1 MEFKFYINDIEVDE
15 PVGFDATKIKLK
27 RSENWHG
34 VMSESADETVEFYGQ
49 GFDILSG
56 IYAIS
61 GIDAVAVLRIEYYC
75 SGILEE
81 SIEYNVT
88 FYEYKEFCGNECY
101 CIVGIE
107 KSGCYYQL
115 VNALD
120 TKVNLNTTKAID
132 NTTELAEY
140 EYLGK
145 EIEVPSKTIIITDSG
160 NLTEDL
166 HQDWMTTSGISGN
179 TWIVPTGATEFFV
192 YFPLEIKLD
201 EMDSFEPNAN
211 IKWWVNPDA
220 GGNSGDEEFLFIN
233 EFGGQLCGNNN
244 EFRIQ
249 AKVKA
254 NIYSDVSSLA
264 GDPTI
269 KVVIFKKKVDN
280 SYVSIYTSTDL
291 SVNVGNVHS
300 ASIDLDIDTTFTL
313 DLGEKLEYAI
323 RYDFTGTGGTVFNTL
338 YADIFK
344 ECTFLMTNNSLC
356 DATNSKMYLPH
367 ETLSRISEYV
377 TNNCLTVYSDYLG
390 RIDSQPYNYSEDGC
404 GALYGLTTGLF
415 LRRIEDVKTGDQSP
429 IFSLSFN
436 DVINALNAVNPLG
449 FSIETIGENEVI
461 RVEDW
466 KYFYN
471 DNIIADLGTVSVEK
485 EPNLKLHFKNFKTG
499 YAKYEAE
506 EYNGLDEFLTEREY
520 TTKLINHNGKLER
533 VCQFVASGYAIEIT
547 RRKGNADSKDWRFDN
562 DTFIICLR
570 RYYGGLEV
578 EQGNILDA
586 ENIIDPPTILNFRI
600 SPARMAMQW
609 FQYITT
615 FIKGAKELIFS
626 TGKGN
631 VSAKGE
637 MFSDCVL
644 ETQPISE
651 NQNLTQPCFIE
662 SQNGIYTAELHA
674 IKSVPFTF
682 KQYKA
687 LKANPNGL
695 FAYKC
700 DEIQRYGWVQECS
713 YSFVEG
719 TIDLI
724 LIPKAA

>member
-1 MEFKFYINDIEVDE
+1 MEFRFYINDVEVDE

-34 VMSESADETVEFYGQ
+34 VMAESTDETVEFYGQ

-56 IYAIS
+56 LYAVS

-75 SGILEE
+75 SNVLEE
-81 SIEYNVT
+81 TIEYNVT

-120 TKVNLNTTKAID
+120 TKVNLDTLKAID
-132 NTTELAEY
+132 TTTDLADY

-145 EIEVPSKTIIITDSG
+145 EIEIPSKTIVLTSSAFSDEVITEDITSEVDAQYDLTYTG
-160 NLTEDL
+160 LIQIELWLPFQKEKLTEL
-166 HQDWMTTSGISGN
+166 QDFITVQNWDIN
-179 TWIVPTGATEFFV
+179 FGAIDEEV
-192 YFPLEIKLD
+192 RANNYIYKYIQSEIQCL
-201 EMDSFEPNAN
+201 
-211 IKWWVNPDA
+211 
-220 GGNSGDEEFLFIN
+220 GNSYDIYLRTKGTLTLTTTATLFPIDVTFN
-233 EFGGQLCGNNN
+233 V
-244 EFRIQ
+244 
-249 AKVKA
+249 VKA
-254 NIYSDVSSLA
+254 NGAIFSYLYQEFLTNTGSGFTKEYNWDITQSFTESL
-264 GDPTI
+264 
-269 KVVIFKKKVDN
+269 VEN
-280 SYVSIYTSTDL
+280 DL
-291 SVNVGNVHS
+291 ILCYLFIG
-300 ASIDLDIDTTFTL
+300 AQKTTT
-313 DLGEKLEYAI
+313 GAI
-323 RYDFTGTGGTVFNTL
+323 TDFTVTHD
-338 YADIFK
+338 ADNLFSI
-344 ECTFLMTNNSLC
+344 T
-356 DATNSKMYLPH
+356 TNSICEPSNAKLYLPH
-367 ETLSRISEYV
+367 ETLSHISEYV
-377 TNNCLTVYSDYLG
+377 TNNCLTVYSEYLG
-390 RIDSQPYNYSEDGC
+390 RTDSQPYNYSDDGC

-415 LRRIEDVKTGDQSP
+415 LRRIEDVKTGDQAP

-471 DNIIADLGTVSVEK
+471 DSIIADLGTVSVEK

-520 TTKLINHNGKLER
+520 TTKLINHNGKLEK

-547 RRKGNADSKDWRFDN
+547 RRKGNIDSKDWRFDN

-586 ENIIDPPTILNFRI
+586 ENIIDPTTILNFRI

-609 FQYITT
+609 FQYATT
-615 FIKGAKELIFS
+615 FIKGVKELIFS

-644 ETQPISE
+644 ETQPIAE
-651 NQNLTQPCFIE
+651 NQNLTQPYFIE

-674 IKSVPFTF
+674 IKGVPFTF
-682 KQYKA
+682 RQYKA
-687 LKANPNGL
+687 LKANPSGL

-700 DEIQRYGWVQECS
+700 DETQRYGWVQEAS

-724 LIPKAA
+724 LIQKVA

>member
-1 MEFKFYINDIEVDE
+1 MEFKFYINDVEVDE

-34 VMSESADETVEFYGQ
+34 VMSESTDETVEFYGQ
-49 GFDILSG
+49 GFNILSG
-56 IYAIS
+56 LYAVS
-61 GIDAVAVLRIEYYC
+61 GIDAVAILRIEYYC
-75 SGILEE
+75 SGVLEE
-81 SIEYNVT
+81 TIEYNVT
-88 FYEYKEFCGNECY
+88 FYEYKEFCGNDCY

-120 TKVNLNTTKAID
+120 TKVNLDILKAID
-132 NTTELAEY
+132 NTTDLADY

-145 EIEVPSKTIIITDSG
+145 EIEIPSKTIVLSSKAISEDIIERDLTTEVDSQYDLNYTGLIQMAFWLPFETEKLNELSEFVTITDWEVDFGAIDDEIANSNYTYKNEVTDIQCLG
-160 NLTEDL
+160 EYDITINSKGSFKFTTSASFIPSVTFSVYKRTGSTPTLLYQETLTESGSGFNYIYNWDVSEFL
-166 HQDWMTTSGISGN
+166 TESFIENELLLFYLFVQGNKTT
-179 TWIVPTGATEFFV
+179 TGAITNVLLTHEEDNLLSIV
-192 YFPLEIKLD
+192 SDSICEPSNAKL
-201 EMDSFEPNAN
+201 
-211 IKWWVNPDA
+211 
-220 GGNSGDEEFLFIN
+220 
-233 EFGGQLCGNNN
+233 
-244 EFRIQ
+244 
-249 AKVKA
+249 
-254 NIYSDVSSLA
+254 
-264 GDPTI
+264 
-269 KVVIFKKKVDN
+269 
-280 SYVSIYTSTDL
+280 
-291 SVNVGNVHS
+291 
-300 ASIDLDIDTTFTL
+300 
-313 DLGEKLEYAI
+313 
-323 RYDFTGTGGTVFNTL
+323 
-338 YADIFK
+338 
-344 ECTFLMTNNSLC
+344 
-356 DATNSKMYLPH
+356 YLPH
-367 ETLSRISEYV
+367 ETLSHISEYV

-390 RIDSQPYNYSEDGC
+390 RIDSQPYNYSQDGC
-404 GALYGLTTGLF
+404 SSLYGLTTGLF
-415 LRRIEDVKTGDQSP
+415 LRRIEDVKTGEEAP

-471 DNIIADLGTVSVEK
+471 DSIIADLGTVSVEK

-499 YAKYEAE
+499 YSKYEAE

-520 TTKLINHNGKLER
+520 TTKLINHNGKLEK

-547 RRKGNADSKDWRFDN
+547 RRKGNTNNKDWRFDN
-562 DTFIICLR
+562 DTFIICLN

-615 FIKGAKELIFS
+615 FIKGTKELIFS

-644 ETQPISE
+644 ETQPIAE
-651 NQNLTQPCFIE
+651 NQNLTQPYFLE
-662 SQNGIYTAELHA
+662 SQNGIYTPELHT

-687 LKANPNGL
+687 LKANPSGL

-700 DEIQRYGWVQECS
+700 DETQRYGWLQECS

-724 LIPKAA
+724 LIPKVA

>member
-1 MEFKFYINDIEVDE
+1 MEFKFYINDVEVDE

-34 VMSESADETVEFYGQ
+34 VMSESTDETVEFYGQ
-49 GFDILSG
+49 GFNILSSL
-56 IYAIS
+56 YAVS
-61 GIDAVAVLRIEYYC
+61 GIDAVAILRIEYYC
-75 SGILEE
+75 SGVLEE
-81 SIEYNVT
+81 TIEYNVT
-88 FYEYKEFCGNECY
+88 FYEYKEFCGNDCY

-120 TKVNLNTTKAID
+120 TKVNLDILKAID
-132 NTTELAEY
+132 NTTDLADY

-145 EIEVPSKTIIITDSG
+145 EIEIPSKTIVLSSKAISEDIIERDLTSIISTQYYDLYTGQFMMELWIPFQKEIITDLQDFVTMPTWEVNFGSINQDVANSNFTYKNLLTDVKCLGNSYDITVNSSG
-160 NLTEDL
+160 SLTFTTTASITPLEVKFVISKRNGSTATLLYEEVLTNTGIGGFVRVYDWNISHVLTETLVEDDIIL
-166 HQDWMTTSGISGN
+166 IYIFLNGVKTT
-179 TWIVPTGATEFFV
+179 TGAITNF
-192 YFPLEIKLD
+192 EISQDADNLVDITTDSICPPTNAKL
-201 EMDSFEPNAN
+201 
-211 IKWWVNPDA
+211 
-220 GGNSGDEEFLFIN
+220 
-233 EFGGQLCGNNN
+233 
-244 EFRIQ
+244 
-249 AKVKA
+249 
-254 NIYSDVSSLA
+254 
-264 GDPTI
+264 
-269 KVVIFKKKVDN
+269 
-280 SYVSIYTSTDL
+280 
-291 SVNVGNVHS
+291 
-300 ASIDLDIDTTFTL
+300 
-313 DLGEKLEYAI
+313 
-323 RYDFTGTGGTVFNTL
+323 
-338 YADIFK
+338 
-344 ECTFLMTNNSLC
+344 
-356 DATNSKMYLPH
+356 YLPH
-367 ETLSRISEYV
+367 ETLSHISEYV

-390 RIDSQPYNYSEDGC
+390 RIDSQPYNYSQDGC
-404 GALYGLTTGLF
+404 SSLYGLTTGLF
-415 LRRIEDVKTGDQSP
+415 LRRIEDVKTGEEAP

-471 DNIIADLGTVSVEK
+471 DSIIADLGTVSVEK

-499 YAKYEAE
+499 YSKYEAE

-520 TTKLINHNGKLER
+520 TTKLINHNGKLEK
-533 VCQFVASGYAIEIT
+533 VCQFVSSGYAIEIT
-547 RRKGNADSKDWRFDN
+547 RRKGNTNNKDWRFDN
-562 DTFIICLR
+562 DTFIICLN

-637 MFSDCVL
+637 MYSDCTI
-644 ETQPISE
+644 ETQPIAE
-651 NQNLTQPCFIE
+651 NQNLTQPYFIE
-662 SQNGIYTAELHA
+662 SQNGIYTPELHT

-687 LKANPNGL
+687 LKANPSGL

-700 DEIQRYGWVQECS
+700 DETQRYGWLQECS

-719 TIDLI
+719 TIDVI
-724 LIPKAA
+724 LIPKVA

>member
-1 MEFKFYINDIEVDE
+1 MEFKFYINDVEVDE

-34 VMSESADETVEFYGQ
+34 VMSESTDETVEFYGQ

-56 IYAIS
+56 LYAIS
-61 GIDAVAVLRIEYYC
+61 GIDAVAILRIEYYC
-75 SGILEE
+75 SEILEE
-81 SIEYNVT
+81 TIEYNVT

-120 TKVNLNTTKAID
+120 TKVNLDTLKAID
-132 NTTELAEY
+132 TTTDLADY

-145 EIEVPSKTIIITDSG
+145 EIEIPSKTIVLSSKAVSENTIEKDLTTEVDSQYDLNYTGLIQMAFWLPFETEKSNELSEFVTITDWEVDFGAIDDEIANSNYTYKNEVTDIQCLG
-160 NLTEDL
+160 EYDITINSKGSFKFRTSASFIPSVTFNVYKRTGSTPTLLYQETLTESGSGFNYIYNWDVSEFL
-166 HQDWMTTSGISGN
+166 TESFIENELLLFYLFVQGNKTT
-179 TWIVPTGATEFFV
+179 TGAITNVLLTHEEDNLLSIV
-192 YFPLEIKLD
+192 SDSICEPSNAKL
-201 EMDSFEPNAN
+201 
-211 IKWWVNPDA
+211 
-220 GGNSGDEEFLFIN
+220 
-233 EFGGQLCGNNN
+233 
-244 EFRIQ
+244 
-249 AKVKA
+249 
-254 NIYSDVSSLA
+254 
-264 GDPTI
+264 
-269 KVVIFKKKVDN
+269 
-280 SYVSIYTSTDL
+280 
-291 SVNVGNVHS
+291 
-300 ASIDLDIDTTFTL
+300 
-313 DLGEKLEYAI
+313 
-323 RYDFTGTGGTVFNTL
+323 
-338 YADIFK
+338 
-344 ECTFLMTNNSLC
+344 
-356 DATNSKMYLPH
+356 YLPH
-367 ETLSRISEYV
+367 ETLSHISEYV
-377 TNNCLTVYSDYLG
+377 TNNCLTVYSEYLG
-390 RIDSQPYNYSEDGC
+390 RIDSQPYNYSDDGC

-415 LRRIEDVKTGDQSP
+415 LRRIEDVKTGDQAP

-471 DNIIADLGTVSVEK
+471 DTIIADLGTVSVEK

-547 RRKGNADSKDWRFDN
+547 RRKGNLDSKDWRFDN
-562 DTFIICLR
+562 DTFIICLS

-586 ENIIDPPTILNFRI
+586 ENIIDPATILNFRI

-609 FQYITT
+609 FQYATT
-615 FIKGAKELIFS
+615 FIKGVKELIFS

-631 VSAKGE
+631 LSAKGE

-644 ETQPISE
+644 ETQPIAE
-651 NQNLTQPCFIE
+651 NQNLTQPYFIE

-674 IKSVPFTF
+674 IKGVPFTF
-682 KQYKA
+682 RQYKA
-687 LKANPNGL
+687 LKANPSGL

-700 DEIQRYGWVQECS
+700 DETQRYGWVQEAS

-724 LIPKAA
+724 LIQKVA

>member
-1 MEFKFYINDIEVDE
+1 MEFKFYINNIEVDE

-34 VMSESADETVEFYGQ
+34 VMAESTDETVEFYGQ

-56 IYAIS
+56 LYAIS
-61 GIDAVAVLRIEYYC
+61 GIDAVAVLKIEYYC
-75 SGILEE
+75 SGVLEE
-81 SIEYNVT
+81 TIEYNVT
-88 FYEYKEFCGNECY
+88 FYEYKEFCGNDCY

-120 TKVNLNTTKAID
+120 TKVNLDTLVSID
-132 NTTELAEY
+132 NTTELATY

-145 EIEVPSKTIIITDSG
+145 EISVPSKSVLLSNSG
-160 NLTEDL
+160 ILTEDL
-166 HQDWMTTSGISGN
+166 HQDWWTDITNTFGVIPGGN
-179 TWIVPTGATEFFV
+179 EFFIYV
-192 YFPLEIKLD
+192 PIEQSLN
-201 EMDSFEPNAN
+201 EMDSFVPSAS
-211 IKWWVNPDA
+211 IQWWVNPD
-220 GGNSGDEEFLFIN
+220 GGGESGDEEFLFIN
-233 EFGGQLCGNNN
+233 QFDGQICADNT
-244 EFRIQ
+244 EFRLQ
-249 AKVKA
+249 ARIKA
-254 NIYSDVSSLA
+254 DIFSDVDAL
-264 GDPTI
+264 GGTPTI
-269 KVVIFKKKVDN
+269 KVVVFKKKVDN
-280 SYVSIYTSTDL
+280 SYAYLYESADL
-291 SVNVGNVHS
+291 CVNVGDTHS
-300 ASIDLDIDTTFTL
+300 ANIDLLIDTTFTL
-313 DLGEKLEYAI
+313 EIDEKLEYAI
-323 RYDFTGTGGTVFNTL
+323 RYNFVATSGTAFNTL
-338 YADIFK
+338 YAGVYK
-344 ECTFLMTNNSLC
+344 ESTFLLTNNSLC

-390 RIDSQPYNYSEDGC
+390 RTDSQPYNYSEDGC

-415 LRRIEDVKTGDQSP
+415 LRRIEDVKTGDQAP

-436 DVINALNAVNPLG
+436 DVINALTAVNPLG

-471 DNIIADLGTVSVEK
+471 DSIIADLGTVSVEK

-520 TTKLINHNGKLER
+520 TTKLINHNGKLEK

-609 FQYITT
+609 FQYATT

-637 MFSDCVL
+637 MFSDCTI
-644 ETQPISE
+644 ETQAIAE
-651 NQNLTQPCFIE
+651 NQNLTQPYFIE
-662 SQNGIYTAELHA
+662 SQNGIYTPELHS
-674 IKSVPFTF
+674 IKNVPFTF

-687 LKANPNGL
+687 LKENTNGL

-700 DEIQRYGWVQECS
+700 DETQRYGWVQEAS
-713 YSFVEG
+713 YSFVDG

-724 LIPKAA
+724 LIPKVA

>member
-1 MEFKFYINDIEVDE
+1 MEFKFYINDVEVDE

-34 VMSESADETVEFYGQ
+34 VMAESTDETVEFYGQ

-56 IYAIS
+56 LYAIS

-75 SGILEE
+75 SGVLEE

-88 FYEYKEFCGNECY
+88 FYEYKEFCGNDCY

-120 TKVNLNTTKAID
+120 TKVNLDNLISID

-166 HQDWMTTSGISGN
+166 HQDWMTGLSN
-179 TWIVPTGATEFFV
+179 TWVVPTGATEFFI
-192 YFPLEIKLD
+192 YLPLEIQLN
-201 EMDSFEPNAN
+201 EMDSFAPSPS
-211 IKWWVNPDA
+211 IQWWVNPDA
-220 GGNSGDEEFLFIN
+220 GGQSGDEEFLFIN
-233 EFGGQLCGNNN
+233 EFSGQLCGNNN

-264 GDPTI
+264 GNPTI

-280 SYVSIYTSTDL
+280 SYVNIYTSTDL

-300 ASIDLDIDTTFTL
+300 ATIDLDIDTTFIL

-390 RIDSQPYNYSEDGC
+390 RTDSQPYNYSEDGC

-415 LRRIEDVKTGDQSP
+415 LRRIEDVKTGDQAP

-436 DVINALNAVNPLG
+436 DVINALTAVNPLG

-471 DNIIADLGTVSVEK
+471 DSIIADLGTVSIEK

-520 TTKLINHNGKLER
+520 TTKLINHNGKLEK

-609 FQYITT
+609 FQYATT

-644 ETQPISE
+644 ETQSIAE
-651 NQNLTQPCFIE
+651 NQNLTQPYFIE
-662 SQNGIYTAELHA
+662 SQNGIYTPELHS
-674 IKSVPFTF
+674 IKNVPFTF

-687 LKANPNGL
+687 LKENTNGL

-700 DEIQRYGWVQECS
+700 DETQRYGWVQEAS
-713 YSFVEG
+713 YSFVDG

-724 LIPKAA
+724 LIPKVA